1 MLKNKPVDDIGNK
14 LEEAYLSKVIPEAPS
29 DETIAKWVAIAE
41 QRRAERR
48 HRNRKLVSLAAVLLI
63 CVCVGVTC
71 IIKQPRAVA
80 GSSGGNKVE
89 SGMETVKTY
98 SSIDEFPEVIKKD
111 FFIFPEGLS
120 DFKFVETVFNKN
132 PNVEKIS
139 FLYADSLGDEI
150 YIKEIRGID
159 ESSFLQQID
168 SGYEL
173 KEWGNIK
180 IYINIYSEDERKI
193 YNFMHNNIAITINT
207 NENVNEELIKEIIE
221 EAVHS

>member
-89 SGMETVKTY
+89 SGMETVDVYTSYDEIPDDIKSDFLMFENVPEGY
-98 SSIDEFPEVIKKD
+98 SLKEVIVRKNDDMGKIT
-111 FFIFPEGLS
+111 FS
-120 DFKFVETVFNKN
+120 YFNK
-132 PNVEKIS
+132 E
-139 FLYADSLGDEI
+139 DGEI
-150 YIKEIRGID
+150 
-159 ESSFLQQID
+159 
-168 SGYEL
+168 
-173 KEWGNIK
+173 
-180 IYINIYSEDERKI
+180 
-193 YNFMHNNIAITINT
+193 
-207 NENVNEELIKEIIE
+207 IIE
-221 EAVHS
+221 EVNAKSEDVITNIINKNDKSENWYGIDVYISSYGNNIKQVIYTFVIDKAIIEIKTDDIVLKEDIKMMIRALSI